1 MSRSPLA
8 PLGPPARPRLSLGLS
23 ASVVAV
29 ALALVVTTPAGAQDG
44 GGTETTQPPAPT
56 AGPPSSVPTTTTT
69 APPTGSPASPSS
81 TTSPSSSAPSAADAA
96 VRLDVGSI
104 DRLLAE
110 ARNRAQQARDAELTV
125 LTQQV
130 AAATAL
136 VDAARAELTRA
147 TSQRDAAAATTA
159 QRAAVVEQHRKRI
172 SGFAADAYMRVGTN
186 RDPVLSRLRVGAGQQ
201 DPAYVEAQ
209 QTSVY
214 TGEAIEATRSDMAAA
229 AAELDSA
236 RAEQQRRETEV
247 VARAAAVD
255 ARNREL
261 DERRSAETEL
271 RERPLDVAA
280 SANVESLFDATGP
293 TILGSSLL
301 TAEDLAA
308 FARSRGRAHPSVDV
322 EELARIFIDEG
333 QAEGVRADLAWVQ
346 SLIETGYFSFAG
358 SMVKPEDHNYAG
370 IGACDTCSRGH
381 IYATPQLG
389 ARSQIQLLR
398 TYADASATTARL
410 ARPVAGRAPEQ
421 VGVRGCC
428 ATWMALAGVWA
439 TNRQY
444 GISILKLYDD
454 LLRFSVQRR
463 DAAAAA
469 AAATP
474 APATAGSPATDPSA
488 TVPPVAAPPA
498 GAPATEPPPS

>member
-1 MSRSPLA
+1 MSRSPLVL
-8 PLGPPARPRLSLGLS
+8 LGSPRRRRVPRSLV
-23 ASVVAV
+23 ASAV
-29 ALALVVTTPAGAQDG
+29 AATLALVAVSPASAQGNDG
-44 GGTETTQPPAPT
+44 GTVTTQPPTAPT
-56 AGPPSSVPTTTTT
+56 PSTSAPETPPTSAPSGPATT
-69 APPTGSPASPSS
+69 APRSGS
-81 TTSPSSSAPSAADAA
+81 PSAADAA

-110 ARNRAQQARDAELTV
+110 ARDRAQQARDAELTV
-125 LTQQV
+125 MGQQV
-130 AAATAL
+130 AAASSL

-147 TSQRDAAAATTA
+147 VSLRDAAAATTA
-159 QRAAVVEQHRKRI
+159 QRAAAVEQHRKRI
-172 SGFAADAYMRVGTN
+172 SEFAADAYMRVGTS

-201 DPAYVEAQ
+201 DPAYIEAQ

-214 TGEAIEATRSDMAAA
+214 TGEAIDATRSDMAAA
-229 AAELDSA
+229 AADLADA
-236 RAEQQRRETEV
+236 RAEQQRLDRD
-247 VARAAAVD
+247 VD
-255 ARNREL
+255 ARRADVDSRNREL
-261 DERRSAETEL
+261 DQRRAAESEL
-271 RERPLDVAA
+271 RQRPLDVAA

-308 FARSRGRAHPSVDV
+308 FARARGRAHPTVDV
-322 EELARIFIDEG
+322 EELARFFIEEG
-333 QAEGVRADLAWVQ
+333 EAEGVRADLAWVQ
-346 SLIETGYFSFAG
+346 SLIETGYLSFAG
-358 SMVKPEDHNYAG
+358 SMVEPEDHNYAG
-370 IGACDTCSRGH
+370 IGACDSCSRGH

-398 TYADASATTARL
+398 IYADASATTARL

-474 APATAGSPATDPSA
+474 APPAEA
-488 TVPPVAAPPA
+488 PVDAPAVAPGEPAAPP
-498 GAPATEPPPS
+498 S

>member
-1 MSRSPLA
+1 V
-8 PLGPPARPRLSLGLS
+8 PLGLIASAVVLTLGL
-23 ASVVAV
+23 VA
-29 ALALVVTTPAGAQDG
+29 AMPAGAQDNG
-44 GGTETTQPPAPT
+44 DGADTTQPPA
-56 AGPPSSVPTTTTT
+56 TT
-69 APPTGSPASPSS
+69 APPTTSPDAPTTTSPLPGPSS
-81 TTSPSSSAPSAADAA
+81 TVPRAGSTNAADAA

-125 LTQQV
+125 LGQQV
-130 AAATAL
+130 ATASAL

-147 TSQRDAAAATTA
+147 TSQRDAAAATTS

-186 RDPVLSRLRVGAGQQ
+186 RDPMLSRLRVGAGQQ

-214 TGEAIEATRSDMAAA
+214 TGEAIEATRSDMTAAA
-229 AAELDSA
+229 ADLDAA
-236 RAEQQRRETEV
+236 RVEQQRRETEV
-247 VARAAAVD
+247 ASRAVDVD
-255 ARNREL
+255 ARNGEL
-261 DERRSAETEL
+261 DQRRAAETEL
-271 RERPLDVAA
+271 RQRPLDVAA

-308 FARSRGRAHPSVDV
+308 FARARGRAHPSVDV
-322 EELARIFIDEG
+322 EELARLFLEEG
-333 QAEGVRADLAWVQ
+333 EAEGVRADLAWVQ

-358 SMVKPEDHNYAG
+358 SMVEPEDHNYAG
-370 IGACDTCSRGH
+370 IGACDSCSRGH

-474 APATAGSPATDPSA
+474 APPTT
-488 TVPPVAAPPA
+488 VAAPAEVPV
-498 GAPATEPPPS
+498 PPPTEPAVPPT

>member
-1 MSRSPLA
+1 MTPSPLA
-8 PLGPPARPRLSLGLS
+8 LHGSRLRRRVPLCLVAS
-23 ASVVAV
+23 AVVLAV
-29 ALALVVTTPAGAQDG
+29 ALVAVSPAGAQGNDG
-44 GGTETTQPPAPT
+44 GTATTQPPTT
-56 AGPPSSVPTTTTT
+56 A
-69 APPTGSPASPSS
+69 APPTTSPEAPPASTPPG
-81 TTSPSSSAPSAADAA
+81 TPPGPTPTAPRAGSASAADAA

-110 ARNRAQQARDAELTV
+110 ARNRAQQARDAELAV
-125 LTQQV
+125 LGQQV

-147 TSQRDAAAATTA
+147 TSERDAAAATTA
-159 QRAAVVEQHRKRI
+159 QRAAAVEQHRKRI

-214 TGEAIEATRSDMAAA
+214 SGEAIEATRSDMAAA
-229 AAELDSA
+229 ATELDAA
-236 RAEQQRRETEV
+236 RLEQQRRETEV
-247 VARAAAVD
+247 TARAADVD
-255 ARNREL
+255 ARNRDLEQRRA
-261 DERRSAETEL
+261 DEQEL
-271 RERPLDVAA
+271 RQRPLDVAA
-280 SANVESLFDATGP
+280 SASVESLFDATGP

-301 TAEDLAA
+301 TADDLAA
-308 FARSRGRAHPSVDV
+308 FARARGRAHPSVDV
-322 EELARIFIDEG
+322 EELARIYIDEG
-333 QAEGVRADLAWVQ
+333 EAEGVRADLAWVQ

-370 IGACDTCSRGH
+370 IGACDSCSRGH

-444 GISILKLYDD
+444 GISILRLYDD

-474 APATAGSPATDPSA
+474 DPATPTPAASTPEPPADAPTDPSGTA
-488 TVPPVAAPPA
+488 AAPP
-498 GAPATEPPPS
+498 S